1 MIATVLML
9 FCSVLPALGSGEA
22 WFISVPVSN
31 VVSEPMV
38 GNSLETQY
46 CSGGR
51 VEIVE
56 ARGTWVRI
64 AAVEQPSRKD
74 KRCYPGWIYG
84 SNVSSY
90 RYVRPAFVTE
100 DISRAYG
107 DPEATQNR
115 APCFSGAGSIF
126 LAILAA
132 WPA

>member
-1 MIATVLML
+1 LLSSAGVGLWGSLVHIGPGLKCCFGTHGWKLAGNPVL
-9 FCSVLPALGSGEA
+9 F
-22 WFISVPVSN
+22 W
-31 VVSEPMV
+31 
-38 GNSLETQY
+38 
-46 CSGGR
+46 GR